1 MTFED
6 IVIAR
11 SYVDAYMIYWGTYKG
26 VVIDMADQIVTIH
39 QGRDRYSNRADSR
52 DGKDYNRN
60 KLVMK
65 RRYGTLANAR
75 FMLSEKGGKL
85 EIERKHYIRYA
96 KKKGK

>member
-1 MTFED
+1 
-6 IVIAR
+6 
-11 SYVDAYMIYWGTYKG
+11 MIYWGIYKG

-39 QGRDRYSNRADSR
+39 QGTERYSNRAKKKE
-52 DGKDYNRN
+52 GEDYNWN

-65 RRYGTLANAR
+65 RRFGTLANAR